1 MDLGLTDEMRM
12 LIATVRDFIGNELA
26 PLEQQVE
33 GDGALADDIAR
44 SLTEKSRALGLYA
57 MNVPEDW
64 GGAGLSCIDRMLV
77 EEQYGRTTDI
87 LVRRAFGNVYE
98 VLWGG
103 TTEQKE
109 RYLRP
114 SASGERTGSICIT
127 EPGAGSDAAA
137 ITTRATRVDDG
148 WSVEGMKHFIS
159 DAHWS
164 DYFIVSAVTE
174 PGAGHRGISLF
185 LVDKDTPGVSVGR
198 DQPMMGLRGTSH
210 CEVFFDDV
218 RLGPGQLLG
227 AEGSGFTQILGT
239 LNQVRLAQVGAR
251 MVGKSAK
258 LTELMIGH
266 ANDRVQF
273 GHPIG
278 EFQMVQQMI
287 ADSVI
292 DVNAARGL
300 VMRAAWEID
309 QGRDGRDLIAMVKVH
324 AAEAVN
330 RVADRAVQVFGGM
343 GYCKDLTI
351 ERYYRD
357 ARISRIYDGA
367 SEIHRMVIARDALRN
382 GSALFDTL
390 AF

>member
-1 MDLGLTDEMRM
+1 MRLDLTDEMRM
-12 LIATVRDFIGNELA
+12 VIATVRDFIDNELA
-26 PLEQQVE
+26 PLEQQIE
-33 GDGALADDIAR
+33 DDGVLPDDVAR
-44 SLTEKSRALGLYA
+44 SLTDTSRALGLYA
-57 MNVPEDW
+57 MNVPEEW

-87 LVRRAFGNVYE
+87 LIRRAFGNVYE
-98 VLWGG
+98 VLWGAS
-103 TTEQKE
+103 TDQKE

-137 ITTRATRVDDG
+137 ITTRATKVDGG
-148 WSVEGMKHFIS
+148 WSIDGMKHFIS
-159 DAHWS
+159 DAHWA

-174 PGAGHRGISLF
+174 PGVGHHGISLF
-185 LVDKDTPGVSVGR
+185 LVDKDNAGVTVGR

-218 RLGPGQLLG
+218 WVGPDQLLG
-227 AEGSGFTQILGT
+227 AEGTGFAQILGT

-258 LTELMIGH
+258 LTELMIDH
-266 ANDRVQF
+266 ANHREQF
-273 GHPIG
+273 GRPIG

-292 DVNAARGL
+292 EVNAARGL
-300 VMRAAWEID
+300 VLRAAWEID
-309 QGRDGRDLIAMVKVH
+309 QGRDGRDLIAMVKVY
-324 AAEAVN
+324 AAETVN

-343 GYCKDLTI
+343 GYC
-351 ERYYRD
+351 RRD
-357 ARISRIYDGA
+357 RQPRRGQSRPSLRRDGVLQ
-367 SEIHRMVIARDALRN
+367 RPRNRALLPRR
-382 GSALFDTL
+382 AHQPHLRRRQ
-390 AF
+390 